1 MYQVIDFNA
10 SQLTWIV
17 IGACSMGG
25 TGYLTMDGKMIELD
39 KKIVLTVNNIEHV
52 NKSMDELQKQLNRI
66 EDKLDK
72 KGK

>member
-1 MYQVIDFNA
+1 MIDFNA

-25 TGYLTMDGKMIELD
+25 TGYLTMDGKIKELD
-39 KKIVLTVNNIEHV
+39 VKIEINAVKMDGVKTDLTTLHA
-52 NKSMDELQKQLNRI
+52 QLTRI

-72 KGK
+72 KQGSK

>member
-1 MYQVIDFNA
+1 MIDFNA

-25 TGYLTMDGKMIELD
+25 TGYLTMDGKIKELD
-39 KKIVLTVNNIEHV
+39 TKMEVNITKVDDVKVSMNELRSQLT
-52 NKSMDELQKQLNRI
+52 RI

>member
-1 MYQVIDFNA
+1 MIDFNA

-25 TGYLTMDGKMIELD
+25 TGYLSMNTKIDDLD
-39 KKIVLTVNNIEHV
+39 KKVAVSINTTEHTISSLEELK
-52 NKSMDELQKQLNRI
+52 KSLVRI

>member
-1 MYQVIDFNA
+1 MIDFNA

-25 TGYLTMDGKMIELD
+25 TGYLTMDGKMKELD
-39 KKIVLTVNNIEHV
+39 TKIEISAV
-52 NKSMDELQKQLNRI
+52 KMDSVKTDVAEIHKQLLRI

-72 KGK
+72 KQGLK

>member
-1 MYQVIDFNA
+1 MIDFNA

-25 TGYLTMDGKMIELD
+25 TGYLTMDGKMKDLDTKVEITSVKMDAVKTDVAELR
-39 KKIVLTVNNIEHV
+39 
-52 NKSMDELQKQLNRI
+52 KQLTRI

-72 KGK
+72 KQGSK

>member
-1 MYQVIDFNA
+1 MIDFNA

-25 TGYLTMDGKMIELD
+25 TGYLTMDTKMKDLD
-39 KKIVLTVNNIEHV
+39 TKVQVTSVK
-52 NKSMDELQKQLNRI
+52 MDDVKVSVEDLHKQLQRI

-72 KGK
+72 TRGSK

>member
-1 MYQVIDFNA
+1 MIDFNA

-25 TGYLTMDGKMIELD
+25 TGYLTMDGKMKELD
-39 KKIVLTVNNIEHV
+39 TKIEISSVKMDNVKVDLATLHTQLT
-52 NKSMDELQKQLNRI
+52 RI

-72 KGK
+72 KQGSK

>member
-1 MYQVIDFNA
+1 MIDFNA

-25 TGYLTMDGKMIELD
+25 TGYLTMDGKIKELD
-39 KKIVLTVNNIEHV
+39 TKIEINAV
-52 NKSMDELQKQLNRI
+52 KMDSVKVDVSELRKQLTRI

-72 KGK
+72 KQGSK